1 MTNFMADME
10 FLQALAA
17 HVDQLLSEAQQDAP
31 SISSIFTL
39 LELGW
44 QGQSRQR
51 FDARYADFRQY
62 NDRLVNAAQQ
72 LRQHLYQEIV
82 LLEEIQRSTSIS
94 FAP

>member
-1 MTNFMADME
+1 MTNFMADLE

-17 HVDQLLSEAQQDAP
+17 HVDQLLSDVEQDAP

-44 QGQSRQR
+44 QGQSRQH
-51 FDARYADFRQY
+51 FDGRYADFRQY
-62 NDRLVNAAQQ
+62 TDRLVNEAQQ
-72 LRQHLYQEIV
+72 LRQHLYQEIL
-82 LLEEIQRSTSIS
+82 LLEEIQRSSSIS